1 MKYESKIEDTML
13 KGIMPPIATPFLNGE
28 VAYDKL
34 AENIS
39 RWNKTGLSGY
49 VVMGSNGE
57 SVYLSREEKLNLVDA
72 VKKNM
77 AGNKTLVAGTG
88 SDSITETISLT
99 NNAAQRGA
107 DAALILTPSYY
118 KGQMKH
124 DAFLRYFTAV
134 ADASRIPIL
143 IYNVP
148 KFTGLDIE
156 AATVTKLAEH
166 PNIIGLKNSSENIAH
181 LSEIAHLTPEDF
193 HTFVGTASVLYAGLC
208 VGAIGGIM
216 ALANI
221 APEECV
227 RIQELFKAGDHR
239 EALQLQ
245 MRMLPVNKAVTAKYG
260 VPGLK
265 AAMDMRGYFGGE
277 PRAPLGNPSAK
288 ELEDIRTILNNA
300 GLEIKG

>member
-1 MKYESKIEDTML
+1 ML

-28 VAYDKL
+28 VAYNKL

-57 SVYLSREEKLNLVDA
+57 GVYLGREEKLNLVEA

-77 AGNKTLVAGTG
+77 AGDKTLVAGTG
-88 SDSITETISLT
+88 SDSIAETISLT
-99 NNAAQRGA
+99 NDAAQRGA

-134 ADASRIPIL
+134 ADAVRIPVL

-148 KFTGLDIE
+148 KFTGVDIE
-156 AATVTKLAEH
+156 ASTVAKLAEH
-166 PNIIGLKNSSENIAH
+166 PNIIGLKNSFENIAH
-181 LSEIAHLTPEDF
+181 LSEIVHLAPENF
-193 HTFVGTASVLYAGLC
+193 RTFVGTASLLYAGLC
-208 VGAIGGIM
+208 VGAVGGIV

-227 RIQELFKAGDHR
+227 RIHELYKTGNHR

-245 MRMLPVNKAVTAKYG
+245 MRLLAANKAVTAKYG

-277 PRAPLGNPSAK
+277 PRAPLTYPSAK
-288 ELEDIRTILNNA
+288 ELEDIRAILKNA
-300 GLEIKG
+300 GLEVKG

>member
-1 MKYESKIEDTML
+1 MI
-13 KGIMPPIATPFLNGE
+13 KGILPPIATPFLNGE

-57 SVYLSREEKLNLVDA
+57 SVYLGREEKLNLVEA
-72 VKKNM
+72 VKKNL
-77 AGNKTLVAGTG
+77 AGDKTLVAGTG
-88 SDSITETISLT
+88 SDSIAETISLT
-99 NNAAQRGA
+99 NDAARRGA
-107 DAALILTPSYY
+107 DAALILTPSFY

-124 DAFLRYFTAV
+124 EAFLRYFTAV
-134 ADASRIPIL
+134 ADAVRIPLL

-148 KFTGLDIE
+148 KFTGVDIE
-156 AATVTKLAEH
+156 AATVAKLAEH
-166 PNIIGLKNSSENIAH
+166 PNIIGLKNSFENIAH
-181 LSEIAHLTPEDF
+181 LSEIVHQTPEDF
-193 HTFVGTASVLYAGLC
+193 RTFVGTASVLYAGLC
-208 VGAIGGIM
+208 VGAVGGIL

-227 RIQELFKAGDHR
+227 RIHELYKTGNHR

-245 MRMLPVNKAVTAKYG
+245 MRLLPVNKAVTAKYG

-265 AAMDMRGYFGGE
+265 AAMDMRGYFGGD
-277 PRAPLGNPSAK
+277 PRTPLAYPSAK
-288 ELEDIRTILNNA
+288 ELEDIRAILKNA
-300 GLEIKG
+300 GLEIK